1 MATTRLPGQLI
12 RSGSIPPAALG
23 GGVISAS
30 AQLATSLPTGTV
42 SSSVQVTSLLPTGIL
57 SSSTQFN
64 ALSGTSASF
73 APTILP
79 AGIVS
84 SSLQI
89 NTGVFTKTIVTSS
102 LVSPYVITIADI
114 GKRLQVDAATS
125 GAIDLAT
132 SASTFATG
140 DTLQVAAYGAVCS
153 LYTDFK
159 LDLAYNLNLTASSAV
174 NITIQSDGKAIV
186 LGSFTGV
193 GPTPRSRIARI
204 NTDGTLDATY
214 NPSAS
219 ATPFS
224 IAIQSD
230 GKAIIGGNFTNVS
243 GSTRNRI
250 ARINTDGTLDLTY
263 DPDADSNVNA
273 IAMQSDG
280 KAIIVGLF
288 TTIGGVTYNRIARIN
303 TNGTADATYNPN
315 ANGTV
320 RSVAIQ
326 SDGKAIIVGDFTT
339 VSGSSR
345 VGIARINTNG
355 VVDLTYDS
363 GGGALYSTIVTDVA
377 LQSDDKAII
386 VGQFSVISGSSLYGV
401 ARMTTNGTRDVTYNP
416 PTNNGST
423 LYSVAIQSDGKAI
436 IGGSFNTVS
445 GSTRNNIARINTD
458 GTLDIGYNP
467 IANDYVFDIAIQ
479 SDGNAII
486 GGNFTTM
493 SGQPRNRI
501 ARINAEGSFVTLRA
515 PYTLPTVQV
524 PRYAVLT
531 LEKAPA
537 TVISSSGEWWVINSN
552 AS

>member
-1 MATTRLPGQLI
+1 M
-12 RSGSIPPAALG
+12 
-23 GGVISAS
+23 
-30 AQLATSLPTGTV
+30 
-42 SSSVQVTSLLPTGIL
+42 
-57 SSSTQFN
+57 
-64 ALSGTSASF
+64 
-73 APTILP
+73 
-79 AGIVS
+79 
-84 SSLQI
+84 
-89 NTGVFTKTIVTSS
+89 
-102 LVSPYVITIADI
+102 
-114 GKRLQVDAATS
+114 DAATS
-125 GAIDLAT
+125 GAIDLST

-140 DTLQVAAYGAVCS
+140 DTLQVAAYGAGCS

-174 NITIQSDGKAIV
+174 NIAIQSDGKAIV

-303 TNGTADATYNPN
+303 TTGTADATYNPN

-339 VSGSSR
+339 VSGSAR
-345 VGIARINTNG
+345 NGIARINTNG

-363 GGGALYSTIVTDVA
+363 GAGAQSTVVLDVA

-386 VGQFSVISGSSLYGV
+386 VGQFANFSSSGLYGV
-401 ARMTTNGTRDVTYNP
+401 ARVNTNGARDVTYNP
-416 PTNNGST
+416 FTNNGAT

-436 IGGSFNTVS
+436 IGGSFNNVS

-467 IANDYVFDIAIQ
+467 IANDYVYDIAIQ

-493 SGQPRNRI
+493 SGIPRNRI

-537 TVISSSGEWWVINSN
+537 TAISYSGEWWVINSN

>member
-1 MATTRLPGQLI
+1 M
-12 RSGSIPPAALG
+12 
-23 GGVISAS
+23 
-30 AQLATSLPTGTV
+30 
-42 SSSVQVTSLLPTGIL
+42 
-57 SSSTQFN
+57 
-64 ALSGTSASF
+64 
-73 APTILP
+73 
-79 AGIVS
+79 
-84 SSLQI
+84 
-89 NTGVFTKTIVTSS
+89 
-102 LVSPYVITIADI
+102 ITIADI

-125 GAIDLAT
+125 GAIDLST

-140 DTLQVAAYGAVCS
+140 DTLQVAAYGAGCS

-174 NITIQSDGKAIV
+174 NIAIQSDGKAIV

-303 TNGTADATYNPN
+303 TTGTADATYNPN

-339 VSGSSR
+339 VSGSTR
-345 VGIARINTNG
+345 NGIARINTSG
-355 VVDLTYDS
+355 TLDLTYNS
-363 GGGALYSTIVTDVA
+363 GNGATSTTVVNGIA
-377 LQSDDKAII
+377 LQLDGKAII
-386 VGQFSVISGSSLYGV
+386 VGQFSDFSGSGLRGV
-401 ARMTTNGTRDVTYNP
+401 ARVNTDGTRDVTYNP
-416 PTNNGST
+416 FTNNGST

-436 IGGSFNTVS
+436 IGGDFTTVS
-445 GSTRNNIARINTD
+445 GSTRARIARINTD
-458 GTLDIGYNP
+458 GTLDTDYNP
-467 IANDYVFDIAIQ
+467 TVNNFVQAVAIQ

-486 GGNFTTM
+486 GGAFTTA
-493 SGQPRNRI
+493 SLFARSRI
-501 ARINAEGSFVTLRA
+501 ARINASGSVVTLRA

-524 PRYAVLT
+524 PKYAVLT
-531 LEKAPA
+531 LEKVPA
-537 TVISSSGEWWVINSN
+537 TTPSSSGEWWVINSN